1 MVCCLTLFLHLW
13 VLPLILSSLT
23 FNSQCCMQ
31 CFFHQTKYSI
41 KLSTS
46 LRCSTKIESLLDI
59 SNAKRTMKIFWPVDP
74 LDPFIRCLGSLCGV
88 SIHCFRKSFSFNSF
102 NAFVNSLVVWSG
114 SNTRWL
120 APFKLH
126 VKKYEQMLLSSVPVT
141 IHDWPD
147 RRRPCYCVV
156 NGLVYDLLHPKHF
169 LITFFTIW
177 TSLEIH

>member
-31 CFFHQTKYSI
+31 CFFHQTKYS
-41 KLSTS
+41 
-46 LRCSTKIESLLDI
+46 
-59 SNAKRTMKIFWPVDP
+59 IFWPVDP

-102 NAFVNSLVVWSG
+102 NAFVNSLLVWFG

-177 TSLEIH
+177 TSL